1 MSDSLIHNDAFVAF
15 LQGIKDQ
22 RESFIQS
29 LHNAPTERVQ
39 QISGRILMAD
49 EILEIGGWRQIED
62 RRKQNV

>member
-22 RESFIQS
+22 RESFIQA